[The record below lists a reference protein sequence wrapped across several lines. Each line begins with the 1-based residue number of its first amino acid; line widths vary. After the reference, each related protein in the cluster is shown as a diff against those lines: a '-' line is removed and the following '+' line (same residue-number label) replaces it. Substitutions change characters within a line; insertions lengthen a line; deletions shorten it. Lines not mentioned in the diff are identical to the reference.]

1 MYNYFGVLLWWWILI
16 NIFSIFYR
24 IFLQRPS
31 SMSFPYSSPSM
42 QLQSLVQ
49 WYAEPSIFAINHCC
63 ILFML
68 AEVPWELL
76 NVLTVD
82 LDKRYII
89 NHAVWSGLQLMT
101 PTPFHYSSSSSNMFY
116 SSGTNHCYLSGHYL
130 LISSSWTKYL
140 HLAATAWNGDL
151 LPREFFPFHLIPWIT
166 FLLIYDSRMLICKA
180 ARVFKDV
187 SLILIPK

>member
-24 IFLQRPS
+24 ILSQRPS
-31 SMSFPYSSPSM
+31 SLNFPYSSPSM

-49 WYAEPSIFAINHCC
+49 WYAEPSIFAINHCR
-63 ILFML
+63 ILFMS

-89 NHAVWSGLQLMT
+89 NHAVWGGLQRHFITVPHLQICSILLGPIIATCLDINSSIRCQLTPMKFMISWVLAVWFLYDYRNHSL
-101 PTPFHYSSSSSNMFY
+101 PTPHLFI
-116 SSGTNHCYLSGHYL
+116 CYFPHFP
-130 LISSSWTKYL
+130 
-140 HLAATAWNGDL
+140 LAGG
-151 LPREFFPFHLIPWIT
+151 RI
-166 FLLIYDSRMLICKA
+166 
-180 ARVFKDV
+180 ARQ
-187 SLILIPK
+187 

>member
-1 MYNYFGVLLWWWILI
+1 MEYYYVDEPFI
-16 NIFSIFYR
+16 NIFFTYYITSLQWLNSMNFLYYCLSI
-24 IFLQRPS
+24 QS
-31 SMSFPYSSPSM
+31 QSF
-42 QLQSLVQ
+42 VQ

-151 LPREFFPFHLIPWIT
+151 LPREFPPSHVIFWIT
-166 FLLIYDSRMLICKA
+166 FLSHLW
-180 ARVFKDV
+180 F
-187 SLILIPK
+187 